1 MEDPTIR
8 RKERQRCI
16 TAQCNPRT
24 ISASKLRERLKKEIE
39 SIELPPGYELEWGG
53 EYDSSLK
60 AEKALFA
67 GIPVAFVIMALIIV
81 VLFNS
86 FRQPLIIV
94 LILPLAMIGI
104 TAGLLSTLQ
113 PFGFLALVGAL
124 SLIGMIIKN
133 AVVLIDQIDREIQ
146 TGKDPYL
153 SVVDSSVSRL
163 RPIIMASLTTV
174 LGISPLIFDRFF
186 RAMAVTIMSGLTFAT
201 VLTLIVVP
209 VIYASLP

>member
-1 MEDPTIR
+1 MIV
-8 RKERQRCI
+8 I
-16 TAQCNPRT
+16 L
-24 ISASKLRERLKKEIE
+24 ISFTVEILGDSLR
-39 SIELPPGYELEWGG
+39 
-53 EYDSSLK
+53 
-60 AEKALFA
+60 
-67 GIPVAFVIMALIIV
+67 
-81 VLFNS
+81 
-86 FRQPLIIV
+86 
-94 LILPLAMIGI
+94 
-104 TAGLLSTLQ
+104 
-113 PFGFLALVGAL
+113 
-124 SLIGMIIKN
+124 N
-133 AVVLIDQIDREIQ
+133 AVVLIDQIDKEIQ